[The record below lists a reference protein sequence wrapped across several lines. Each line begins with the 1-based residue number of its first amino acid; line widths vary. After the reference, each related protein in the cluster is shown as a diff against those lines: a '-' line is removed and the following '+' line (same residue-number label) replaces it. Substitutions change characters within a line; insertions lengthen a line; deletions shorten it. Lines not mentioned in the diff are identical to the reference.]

1 LWNGRPSGFGYFL
14 FAGGGGLATMEGMTV
29 SDHLALL
36 LLGLLGTG
44 HCVGMCGPFALAA
57 SAGGGGV
64 AGVVSR
70 SLAYQVGKTLTY
82 VFLAVLFNLA
92 GGWLAGQG
100 TLPWLQ
106 NAMSAAVG
114 LAMIALGLA
123 YALELRLS
131 PGALRRLDGSRWCGA
146 VGAVL
151 RAPTWW
157 RSVLIG
163 WLNGF
168 LPCGLSLMALVY
180 AAGFG
185 SVIGAAA
192 GAALFGAATLPGL
205 LLVALFGMKLL
216 QTHRR
221 WLLRL
226 AGVALVLMGAL
237 TTVRGVPAVH
247 EWVHAHTVVPW

>member
-1 LWNGRPSGFGYFL
+1 MMNAGDYF
-14 FAGGGGLATMEGMTV
+14 
-29 SDHLALL
+29 ALL
-36 LLGLLGTG
+36 LMGLLGSG
-44 HCVGMCGPFALAA
+44 HCIGMCGPFAVAA
-57 SAGGGGV
+57 SVGGGGV

-70 SLAYQVGKTLTY
+70 NFAYQLGKTLTY
-82 VFLAVLFNLA
+82 VFLAVLFNVV

-100 TLPWLQ
+100 ALPWLQ

-114 LAMIALGLA
+114 LGMIALGTA

-131 PGALRRLDGSRWCGA
+131 SGALRWVDGNRWCGA

-157 RSVLIG
+157 RSVFIG
-163 WLNGF
+163 WINGF

-185 SVIGAAA
+185 SVAGAAA
-192 GAALFGAATLPGL
+192 GAAVFGAATMPGL
-205 LLVALFGMKLL
+205 LIVALFGMKLSH
-216 QTHRR
+216 THRR

-226 AGVALVLMGAL
+226 AGATLVLTGAL
-237 TTVRGVPAVH
+237 TIVRGVPAVH
-247 EWVHAHTVVPW
+247 EWFHANTVLSW

>member
-1 LWNGRPSGFGYFL
+1 MSRW
-14 FAGGGGLATMEGMTV
+14 AGDDGAMTAG
-29 SDHLALL
+29 DYLALL
-36 LLGLLGTG
+36 LMGLLGTG
-44 HCVGMCGPFALAA
+44 HCIGMCGPFVLAA

-70 SLAYQVGKTLTY
+70 NLAYQLGKTLTY
-82 VFLAVLFNLA
+82 VFLAVVFSLV
-92 GGWLAGQG
+92 GGWIAGSG
-100 TLPWLQ
+100 MLPWLQ
-106 NAMSAAVG
+106 NGMSAAVG
-114 LAMIALGLA
+114 LGMVALGLA
-123 YALELRLS
+123 YALEVRLS
-131 PGALRRLDGSRWCGA
+131 PGALRWVDGSRWCGA

-185 SVIGAAA
+185 SVAGAAA
-192 GAALFGAATLPGL
+192 GAALFGAATVPGL

-221 WLLRL
+221 WLLRM
-226 AGVALVLMGAL
+226 AGATLVVMGVL
-237 TTVRGVPAVH
+237 TIIRGVPVVH
-247 EWVHAHTVVPW
+247 EWFHVHTVIPW

>member
-1 LWNGRPSGFGYFL
+1 MAVCPGAQFL
-14 FAGGGGLATMEGMTV
+14 IASLGGAATMVVMTAGDYLV
-29 SDHLALL
+29 LL
-36 LLGLLGTG
+36 LMGLLGTG
-44 HCVGMCGPFALAA
+44 HCIGMCGPFVLAA

-70 SLAYQVGKTLTY
+70 NLAYQLGKTLTY
-82 VFLAVLFNLA
+82 VFLAVLFSLV
-92 GGWLAGQG
+92 GGWVGGQG
-100 TLPWLQ
+100 ALPWLQ
-106 NAMSAAVG
+106 NTMSVVVG
-114 LAMIALGLA
+114 LGMIALGLA
-123 YALELRLS
+123 YALEVRLS
-131 PGALRRLDGSRWCGA
+131 AGALRWVDGSRWCGA

-157 RSVLIG
+157 RSMLIG

-185 SVIGAAA
+185 SVAGAAA

-221 WLLRL
+221 RLLRL
-226 AGVALVLMGAL
+226 AGATLVAMGAI
-237 TTVRGVPAVH
+237 TIVRGVPAIH
-247 EWVHAHTVVPW
+247 AWFHAHTVIPW

>member
-1 LWNGRPSGFGYFL
+1 MMVVCAGVQFL
-14 FAGGGGLATMEGMTV
+14 FARPSWRVTMGAMTAG
-29 SDHLALL
+29 DYLALL
-36 LLGLLGTG
+36 LMGLLGTG
-44 HCVGMCGPFALAA
+44 HCIGMCGPFALAA
-57 SAGGGGV
+57 AAGGGGV

-70 SLAYQVGKTLTY
+70 NLAYQLGKTITY
-82 VFLAVLFNLA
+82 VFLAVVFSLVGGWIA
-92 GGWLAGQG
+92 GGGA
-100 TLPWLQ
+100 LPWLQ
-106 NAMSAAVG
+106 NVMSAVVG
-114 LAMIALGLA
+114 LGMIALGLA
-123 YALELRLS
+123 YALEVRLS
-131 PGALRRLDGSRWCGA
+131 PGALRWVDSSRWCGA

-185 SVIGAAA
+185 SVAGAAA
-192 GAALFGAATLPGL
+192 GAALFGAATVPGL

-216 QTHRR
+216 QTYRR

-226 AGVALVLMGAL
+226 AGATLVAMGAM
-237 TTVRGVPAVH
+237 TIVRGVPVVH
-247 EWVHAHTVVPW
+247 EWFHMHTVIPW